1 MDITPKRISYEKNIT
16 ETINY
21 YLEDDQLRL
30 LFIVILVIGLILLLS
45 GIKGAAVFLII
56 GFGLIAFM
64 CVFKPSKPNLLETFV
79 CDSFMMDIQTTLDNL
94 DSKREEYGNEDGI
107 GISLI
112 HSLEMQ
118 TQFVE
123 GNCQIKFRNSSRNK
137 K

>member
-64 CVFKPSKPNLLETFV
+64 CVFKPSKPNLLENFV
-79 CDSFMMDIQTTLDNL
+79 CDSLMMNIQSTLDDLEVEHQDHTN
-94 DSKREEYGNEDGI
+94 SRI
-107 GISLI
+107 GISMI
-112 HSLEMQ
+112 CER
-118 TQFVE
+118 
-123 GNCQIKFRNSSRNK
+123 NCQIKFRNSSRNK